1 MFVNHTVFLHI
12 SGSKL
17 GWSGAGFI
25 IIRLILAG
33 MLVPPPPPLYFN
45 NLYRDDIDDMSGPI
59 CPECTTFALIET
71 QGHYSCPICGWS
83 GESLPRK
90 IMDAETSE
98 RISAKTRR
106 LMNLRLNNQLR
117 YVRVELCTDEDAL
130 DRVHCMRLRIYLL
143 L

>member
-1 MFVNHTVFLHI
+1 
-12 SGSKL
+12 
-17 GWSGAGFI
+17 
-25 IIRLILAG
+25 
-33 MLVPPPPPLYFN
+33 
-45 NLYRDDIDDMSGPI
+45 MSGPI

-83 GESLPRK
+83 GESPPRK

-117 YVRVELCTDEDAL
+117 YVRVELCTDEDARSGALYEITDIFAPLVVQGEDVIRFFVEGEKL
-130 DRVHCMRLRIYLL
+130 DHINEIREIPGVENVSIY
-143 L
+143 